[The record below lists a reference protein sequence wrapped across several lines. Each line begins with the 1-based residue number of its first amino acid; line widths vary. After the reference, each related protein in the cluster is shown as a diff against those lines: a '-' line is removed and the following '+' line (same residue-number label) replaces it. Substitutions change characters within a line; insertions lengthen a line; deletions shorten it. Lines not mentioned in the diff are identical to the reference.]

1 MKNMRNIVLF
11 GPPGAGKGTQSE
23 FLVNHY
29 GLVHLS
35 TGDVFRFNI
44 KGGTE
49 LGKLAQSYM
58 DQGKLVPDE
67 VTISMLKAE
76 VEKCPEAA
84 GFIFDGF
91 PRTTAQA
98 EALDDFLSERGD
110 YIEAMLSLEVP
121 EDELKTRLLARAAT
135 SGRADDANAEVVQ
148 NRINVYNAETAPV
161 AEFYKAAGKFKAVNG
176 LGSIDEITQRL
187 VLAIES

>member
-1 MKNMRNIVLF
+1 MRNLVLF

-29 GLVHLS
+29 NLVHLS

-44 KGGTE
+44 KSGTA
-49 LGKLAQSYM
+49 LGNLAQSYM
-58 DQGKLVPDE
+58 DQGQLVPDE

-76 VEKCPEAA
+76 VEKHAEAE

-98 EALDDFLSERGD
+98 EALDAFLTSRGES
-110 YIEAMLSLEVP
+110 IETMLSLEV
-121 EDELKTRLLARAAT
+121 EEGELKKRLLARAVT
-135 SGRADDANAEVVQ
+135 SGRADDADETVIQ
-148 NRINVYNAETAPV
+148 NRINVYHAETAPV
-161 AEFYKAAGKFKAVNG
+161 ADFYKARDKFKSING
-176 LGSIDEITQRL
+176 LGSVEEITTRL
-187 VLAIES
+187 VQAIG

>member
-1 MKNMRNIVLF
+1 MRNIVLF

-44 KGGTE
+44 KNGTE

-76 VEKCPEAA
+76 VEKSPEAA

-98 EALDDFLSERGD
+98 EALDAFLSECD
-110 YIEAMLSLEVP
+110 DSIEAMVALEVP
-121 EDELKTRLLARAAT
+121 EDELKSRLLARAET
-135 SGRADDANAEVVQ
+135 SGRADDADPEVIQ

-161 AEFYKAAGKFKAVNG
+161 ADFYRKSGKFKSVNG
-176 LGSIDEITQRL
+176 LGSIEEITNRL
-187 VLAIES
+187 VESIDA

>member
-1 MKNMRNIVLF
+1 MKIMRNLVLF

-29 GLVHLS
+29 NLVHLS
-35 TGDVFRFNI
+35 TGDVFRYNI
-44 KGGTE
+44 KSGTA

-67 VTISMLKAE
+67 VTISMLQAE
-76 VEKCPEAA
+76 VEKHSEAE

-98 EALDDFLSERGD
+98 EALDTFLTSRGD
-110 YIEAMLSLEVP
+110 SIETMLSLEV
-121 EDELKTRLLARAAT
+121 EESELKKRLLARSLT
-135 SGRADDANAEVVQ
+135 SGRADDADEAVIQ
-148 NRINVYNAETAPV
+148 KRINVYHAETAPV
-161 AEFYKAAGKFKAVNG
+161 ADFYKALGKFKSING
-176 LGSIDEITQRL
+176 LGSVEEITNRL
-187 VLAIES
+187 VKAIG

>member
-1 MKNMRNIVLF
+1 MKIMRNLVLF

-29 GLVHLS
+29 NLVHLS
-35 TGDVFRFNI
+35 TGDVFRYNI
-44 KGGTE
+44 KSGTA
-49 LGKLAQSYM
+49 LGNLAQSYM

-76 VEKCPEAA
+76 VEKHSEAE

-98 EALDDFLSERGD
+98 EALDAFLMSRGHS
-110 YIEAMLSLEVP
+110 IESMLSLEV
-121 EDELKTRLLARAAT
+121 EESELKKRLLARSVT
-135 SGRADDANAEVVQ
+135 SGRADDADEAVIQ
-148 NRINVYNAETAPV
+148 NRINVYHAETAPV
-161 AEFYKAAGKFKAVNG
+161 ADFYKALGKFKSIDG
-176 LGSIDEITQRL
+176 LGSVEEITTRL
-187 VLAIES
+187 VQAIG